1 MKTLTKAEEQ
11 IMHILWEL
19 KTALVR
25 DILDELPDPK
35 PAYNTVSTV
44 IRVLEK
50 KKFVGHKSYGSTH
63 EYYPLI
69 TKKEYTKFHFGE
81 FMEKYFNNSFSQLAS
96 FFTAENKISMGELEE
111 MMEEIRKE
119 VNTKEEGIA

>member
-11 IMHILWEL
+11 IMHILWDL

-25 DILDELPDPK
+25 DILGKLPDPK

-50 KKFVGHKSYGSTH
+50 KGFVNHKSYGSTH
-63 EYYPLI
+63 EYYPII

-96 FFTAENKISMGELEE
+96 FFTQEQRLSLSELED
-111 MMEEIRKE
+111 MMKEIRKE
-119 VNTKEEGIA
+119 VVKKEDRI

>member
-11 IMHILWEL
+11 IMHILWDL

-25 DILDELPDPK
+25 DILEELPDPK

-50 KKFVGHKSYGSTH
+50 KGFVNHKSYGSTH
-63 EYYPLI
+63 EYYPII

-96 FFTAENKISMGELEE
+96 FFTKEQKISLSELED
-111 MMEEIRKE
+111 MMKEIRKE
-119 VNTKEEGIA
+119 VVKKEDRI

>member
-11 IMHILWEL
+11 LMHILWEME
-19 KTALVR
+19 TALVR
-25 DILDELPDPK
+25 DILERLPNPK

-50 KKFVGHKSYGSTH
+50 KEFVNHKPYGTTH

-69 TKKEYTKFHFGE
+69 SKKEYTKFHFSE

-96 FFTAENKISMGELEE
+96 FFTKENKITMKELDE
-111 MMEEIRKE
+111 MMDELRQEIKE
-119 VNTKEEGIA
+119 KEEGS

>member
-1 MKTLTKAEEQ
+1 MITLKKAEEQ
-11 IMHILWEL
+11 LMHILWEME
-19 KTALVR
+19 TALVR
-25 DILDELPDPK
+25 DILEKFPDPK

-50 KKFVGHKSYGSTH
+50 KGFVNHNSYGTTH

-69 TKKEYTKFHFGE
+69 TKREYTKFHFSE

-96 FFTAENKISMGELEE
+96 FFTKENKITMKELDE
-111 MMEEIRKE
+111 MMHELRQEIKE
-119 VNTKEEGIA
+119 KEEGS

>member
-11 IMHILWEL
+11 IMHILWDL

-25 DILDELPDPK
+25 DILGKLPDPK

-50 KKFVGHKSYGSTH
+50 KGFVNHKSYGSTH
-63 EYYPLI
+63 EYYPII

-96 FFTAENKISMGELEE
+96 FFSQEQKISLSELED
-111 MMEEIRKE
+111 MMKEIRKE
-119 VNTKEEGIA
+119 VVKKEDRI

>member
-1 MKTLTKAEEQ
+1 MKQLTRAEEQ
-11 IMHILWEL
+11 VMQVLWEL
-19 KTALVR
+19 QKAYVR
-25 DILDELPDPK
+25 DILDKFSTPK

-50 KKFVGHKSYGSTH
+50 KGFVNHKSYGSTH
-63 EYYPLI
+63 EYYPII

-96 FFTAENKISMGELEE
+96 FFSQEQKISLSELED
-111 MMEEIRKE
+111 MMKEIRKE
-119 VNTKEEGIA
+119 VVKKEDRI

>member
-19 KTALVR
+19 ETALVR
-25 DILDELPDPK
+25 DILEKLPDPK

-50 KKFVGHKSYGSTH
+50 KGFVNHKSYGSTH
-63 EYYPLI
+63 EYYPII
-69 TKKEYTKFHFGE
+69 TKKEYTKFHFGV

-96 FFTAENKISMGELEE
+96 FFSQEQKISLSELED
-111 MMEEIRKE
+111 MMKEIRKE
-119 VNTKEEGIA
+119 VVKKEDRI